1 LKDKLRDNPS
11 PYILI
16 GELLFIFVLIPI
28 IIAFNPLHALS
39 IGLVLAALLYVV
51 WLTRF
56 RFALNNKVAKDEGRI
71 RKHVFRISL
80 KFIIFALCLL
90 IVMTLK
96 MPDKLFLV
104 LRQSFVFWLAITC
117 VYVFLSGLPQEWL
130 YRVFFLWRYE
140 ILFDSLSNKR
150 KQVSFIL
157 CNATLFCMAHIMFF
171 NLWVLVLT
179 FFGGLLFAYTYV
191 QTKSYRIIVLEHSL
205 YGLWLFTLGLG
216 EMLAFPVY
224 HP

>member
-1 LKDKLRDNPS
+1 MKDKLRDNPS

-80 KFIIFALCLL
+80 KFIIFA
-90 IVMTLK
+90 
-96 MPDKLFLV
+96 
-104 LRQSFVFWLAITC
+104 FVFWLAITC
-117 VYVFLSGLPQEWL
+117 VYVFLSVLPQEWL